1 MPKPKMTREERDRRI
16 HDAYKFLLSKR
27 AAPAPAKGG

>member
-1 MPKPKMTREERDRRI
+1 MPTPKMTSKEREQRI
-16 HDAYKFLLSKR
+16 HAAYKFLLSKR